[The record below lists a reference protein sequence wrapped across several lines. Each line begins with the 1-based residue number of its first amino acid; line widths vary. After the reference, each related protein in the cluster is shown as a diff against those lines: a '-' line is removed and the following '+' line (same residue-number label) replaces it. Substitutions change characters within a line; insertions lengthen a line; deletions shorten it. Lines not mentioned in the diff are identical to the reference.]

1 MGRSLKKGPFIAD
14 SLLRKVEKQNDND
27 DKSVIKTW
35 SRASTI
41 LPMMIGHT
49 IAVHNGRTHVPVF
62 ITEQMVGHKLG
73 EFAPTRTFKGHIRDT
88 KGGRYSMTSSTPT
101 APTAQAH
108 GRFIRG
114 SVSKVRRVLD
124 QIRGRTYRDALIMLE
139 FMPYRSTGP
148 ITKVL
153 RSAVANAEHNLGLDP
168 SSLVISSATADMG
181 PSMKRYRPRA
191 QGRAYQIK
199 KQTCHISIAVAAQ
212 TDS

>member
-1 MGRSLKKGPFIAD
+1 
-14 SLLRKVEKQNDND
+14 
-27 DKSVIKTW
+27 
-35 SRASTI
+35 
-41 LPMMIGHT
+41 
-49 IAVHNGRTHVPVF
+49 
-62 ITEQMVGHKLG
+62 
-73 EFAPTRTFKGHIRDT
+73 
-88 KGGRYSMTSSTPT
+88 MTSSTQT

-114 SVSKVRRVLD
+114 AVSKVRRVRD
-124 QIRGRTYRDALIMLE
+124 QIRGRAYRDALIMLE

-168 SSLVISSATADMG
+168 ASLVIASASADMG
-181 PSMKRYRPRA
+181 PVMKRYRPRA

-212 TDS
+212 PES

>member
-1 MGRSLKKGPFIAD
+1 M
-14 SLLRKVEKQNDND
+14 
-27 DKSVIKTW
+27 T
-35 SRASTI
+35 
-41 LPMMIGHT
+41 
-49 IAVHNGRTHVPVF
+49 
-62 ITEQMVGHKLG
+62 
-73 EFAPTRTFKGHIRDT
+73 
-88 KGGRYSMTSSTPT
+88 TSSPT
-101 APTAQAH
+101 TTTVAKAH

-148 ITKVL
+148 STKIL

-168 SSLVISSATADMG
+168 ASLVIAQASADMG

-191 QGRAYQIK
+191 QGRAFAIK

>member
-1 MGRSLKKGPFIAD
+1 M
-14 SLLRKVEKQNDND
+14 
-27 DKSVIKTW
+27 T
-35 SRASTI
+35 
-41 LPMMIGHT
+41 
-49 IAVHNGRTHVPVF
+49 
-62 ITEQMVGHKLG
+62 
-73 EFAPTRTFKGHIRDT
+73 
-88 KGGRYSMTSSTPT
+88 TSSPT
-101 APTAQAH
+101 ATTALAH
-108 GRFIRG
+108 GRFSRG

-168 SSLVISSATADMG
+168 STLVISQASADMG

-191 QGRAYQIK
+191 QGRAYAIK
-199 KQTCHISIAVAAQ
+199 KQTCHISIAVASQ